1 MRITIEGPE
10 SPKLIEKIANGEKV
24 SLKGYEVFVDGA
36 RKKTDLSYPATRAWQ
51 EYTELKKSNFSDG
64 QIRKIAQIVMACA
77 IDETNDSLMT
87 IHADSLLDSL
97 SKNAL
102 KHYKPTD

>member
-1 MRITIEGPE
+1 MTNKSSVPKQNSITI
-10 SPKLIEKIANGEKV
+10 
-24 SLKGYEVFVDGA
+24 
-36 RKKTDLSYPATRAWQ
+36 KTATRLHSK
-51 EYTELKKSNFSDG
+51 LKKSGLSDV

-77 IDETNDSLMT
+77 IDEANDSLMT

-102 KHYKPTD
+102 KHYKPVD